1 MVSAALGGGVLSL
14 SYVMVLSGYAT
25 GLILLCIGAIAA
37 YWSNMMIAQMAIDH
51 KLGNLDQMAFKAG
64 GNCLRKFLQIMMIVY
79 VCGACIGYQIFMGE
93 LLTYIFESLL
103 PKRDDDFLESFEF
116 RLCVNVPIAAV
127 ILFPLSMKRDM
138 SSLAFAGVLS
148 VVALFYTLIVLIA
161 EVPFYYQ
168 IYADKPDTE
177 INAFKIDMNILT
189 SFSLV
194 FFAYTCQMSLMPVY
208 SELIRPNYRRIE
220 KIVKRAVLVDFVFY
234 IFIASAGYFS
244 MFNATSDVVI

>member
-1 MVSAALGGGVLSL
+1 
-14 SYVMVLSGYAT
+14 
-25 GLILLCIGAIAA
+25 
-37 YWSNMMIAQMAIDH
+37 
-51 KLGNLDQMAFKAG
+51 
-64 GNCLRKFLQIMMIVY
+64 
-79 VCGACIGYQIFMGE
+79 MGE

-116 RLCVNVPIAAV
+116 RLCVNVPIAAL

-148 VVALFYTLIVLIA
+148 VVALFYTLIVLIV

-168 IYADKPDTE
+168 IYIDEPTTE
-177 INAFKIDMNILT
+177 VNAFKFDMNILT

-244 MFNATSDVVI
+244 MFNATSDVVIQRDPLPNFDPDYTALIAAFAICIVLFAAFPTNYNPCRNQFFLLVYANADFSNKQ